1 MKKKIILFLL
11 PLIMQCELSMAQSQ
25 LTHVVVWLNDGSKTV
40 YLLQDRPVVSLSE
53 TELKIKTST
62 VSASCPLKMFQRITY
77 SDDVNTGIS
86 DIVSKAFEYDGDN
99 LAFVDCNDKTTV
111 YIYTLDGKLILQKKI
126 KENSNIVSLNSL
138 HSGVYI
144 VKVNGSTFK
153 ILKK

>member
-62 VSASCPLKMFQRITY
+62 VS
-77 SDDVNTGIS
+77 V
-86 DIVSKAFEYDGDN
+86 
-99 LAFVDCNDKTTV
+99 
-111 YIYTLDGKLILQKKI
+111 
-126 KENSNIVSLNSL
+126 
-138 HSGVYI
+138 
-144 VKVNGSTFK
+144 
-153 ILKK
+153 